1 MKLRNL
7 TFRFAREQEP
17 FFNDVSCDFGS
28 GVVHVVRGR
37 NGAGKSTLLR
47 LLQGLVGPDEQA
59 TGTVMLGDCV
69 INLAQDP
76 GQLVTHVKKIVQKY
90 DTMLADQ
97 LTGAEN
103 LSLAALGRCPGLGK
117 LLPAHDTYGYA
128 AQFGLD
134 LKLRAGKLSG
144 GQRQILAILMLLQ
157 QRPEVLLLDEPTAA
171 LDDANAKLVTVFL
184 QRLVHEHGLVVIVIT
199 HDDLFAR
206 LCNPVGFYDVVRGLN
221 GTRMVEYKTFY

>member
-1 MKLRNL
+1 MKLCNL
-7 TFRFAREQEP
+7 MFKFNHGQEP
-17 FFNDVSCDFGS
+17 FFSDVSCDFKP

-37 NGAGKSTLLR
+37 NGVGKSTLLR
-47 LLQGLVGPDEQA
+47 LLQGLVGPDEQV
-59 TGTVMLGDCV
+59 TGTVMLGNRV
-69 INLAQDP
+69 IDMAQRP
-76 GQLVTHVKKIVQKY
+76 ELLTRLVKKIVQKY
-90 DTMLADQ
+90 DGMLADQ

-103 LSLAALGRCPGLGK
+103 LSLAALGKHPGLCK
-117 LLPAHDTYGYA
+117 LPPVTDTYGYA
-128 AQFGLD
+128 AQFSLD
-134 LKLRAGKLSG
+134 LSLPTGKLSG